1 MIDMLYGLILF
12 LSALINELKK
22 STKCVEKPKLSPA
35 LMHNLE
41 EYLVRCGIYEPFE
54 KIYVKNAQEFLN
66 ADMGRI
72 TAVFLISQLPKL
84 QICHTTGELKKL
96 DENVL

>member
-1 MIDMLYGLILF
+1 MVLF
-12 LSALINELKK
+12 FRALINELKK
-22 STKCVEKPKLSPA
+22 SSNCEEKPKLSSA

-72 TAVFLISQLPKL
+72 MAVFLISQLPKF
-84 QICHTTGELKKL
+84 QICYTTGEL
-96 DENVL
+96 

>member
-1 MIDMLYGLILF
+1 M
-12 LSALINELKK
+12 INELKK
-22 STKCVEKPKLSPA
+22 STNSEEKQKLSSA

-54 KIYVKNAQEFLN
+54 KIYVKNAQELLN

-72 TAVFLISQLPKL
+72 IAVFLISQLPKI
-84 QICHTTGELKKL
+84 QICHSTGELRK
-96 DENVL
+96 VYC

>member
-1 MIDMLYGLILF
+1 MLLF
-12 LSALINELKK
+12 FRALINELRK
-22 STKCVEKPKLSPA
+22 STNYEEKPKLSSA

-66 ADMGRI
+66 TDMGRI
-72 TAVFLISQLPKL
+72 MAVFLISQLPKL
-84 QICHTTGELKKL
+84 QICYTTGEWRAII
-96 DENVL
+96 VIIIT